1 MSFHALPAYFP
12 RPFALASHFTLQKL
26 VKLSWLIVRRF
37 CNAEIVEAFHEAV
50 ERHYAALVR
59 AIADMQRAP
68 RRASLGAVMDELAW
82 DVDLGGKCWEVL

>member
-1 MSFHALPAYFP
+1 M
-12 RPFALASHFTLQKL
+12 
-26 VKLSWLIVRRF
+26 
-37 CNAEIVEAFHEAV
+37 EAFHEAV